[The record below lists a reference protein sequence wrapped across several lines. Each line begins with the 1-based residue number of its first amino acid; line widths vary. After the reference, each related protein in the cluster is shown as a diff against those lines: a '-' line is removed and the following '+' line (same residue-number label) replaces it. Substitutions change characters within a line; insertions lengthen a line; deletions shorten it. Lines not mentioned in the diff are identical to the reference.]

1 MNLEQMKKIV
11 DGAPSYATSV
21 VVSKCGNYALYGR
34 GNQSGSRIMLD
45 DLRTELRARAPRGAT
60 HYDFENGKPVFFKKN
75 DLGFTFKSNGGAWQ
89 MIKVSLNSYKRL

>member
-34 GNQSGSRIMLD
+34 GNQSGSRIMLN
-45 DLRTELRARAPRGAT
+45 DLRTELAKREPMDLRAVDIPHGT
-60 HYDFENGKPVFFKKN
+60 IVLEK
-75 DLGFTFKSNGGAWQ
+75 
-89 MIKVSLNSYKRL
+89 